1 MDRLVVLLG
10 VVLALAGATGWVGA
24 QNATPGAGAT
34 PCPSAAASPVASPV
48 ASPGAVALASPPGSP
63 VAPPVA
69 AGCAVGIADFAFEP
83 ARIEVAVGTT
93 VTWSNRDSSP
103 HTVTGDDGGFDSGRL
118 DPEQNFE
125 HTFDRAGSYA
135 YHCDFHPMMQG
146 TVVVR

>member
-1 MDRLVVLLG
+1 MDRLVVLL
-10 VVLALAGATGWVGA
+10 VAVLAFTGAAGWAGA
-24 QNATPGAGAT
+24 QDATPGAGAT
-34 PCPSAAASPVASPV
+34 PCPSAASPVASPAALPAASPMGSPVASPV
-48 ASPGAVALASPPGSP
+48 ASPVG
-63 VAPPVA
+63 
-69 AGCAVGIADFAFEP
+69 AGCRVEIADFAFEP
-83 ARIEVAVGTT
+83 AVIEVAVGTT